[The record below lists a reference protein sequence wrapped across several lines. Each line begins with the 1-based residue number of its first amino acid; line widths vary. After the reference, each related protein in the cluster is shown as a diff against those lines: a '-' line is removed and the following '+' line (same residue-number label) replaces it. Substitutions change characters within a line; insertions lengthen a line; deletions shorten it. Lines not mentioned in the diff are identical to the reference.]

1 MEASAWHGDY
11 RSERV
16 TLAYTPV
23 TETQQREETSTEGVG
38 FELYQNEPNPF
49 EDKTVIGFQLP
60 AAAAA
65 TLTVYDAAGRV
76 VFTQQGD
83 YAKGYNAMVLD
94 RSLLKTSG
102 VLYYTLETAT
112 ASATKKMLPMK

>member
-23 TETQQREETSTEGVG
+23 TEAQQREETSTEGVG

-60 AAAAA
+60 AAAA

-76 VFTQQGD
+76 LFTQQGD

-94 RSLLKTSG
+94 RSLLKTAG
-102 VLYYTLETAT
+102 VMYYTLETAT
-112 ASATKKMLPMK
+112 TSATKKMIQMK

>member
-1 MEASAWHGDY
+1 MVLLSI
-11 RSERV
+11 
-16 TLAYTPV
+16 
-23 TETQQREETSTEGVG
+23 VG
-38 FELYQNEPNPF
+38 LDSQAQF
-49 EDKTVIGFQLP
+49 VGGG
-60 AAAAA
+60 
-65 TLTVYDAAGRV
+65 GRV

-112 ASATKKMLPMK
+112 ASATKKMIQMK

>member
-1 MEASAWHGDY
+1 VE
-11 RSERV
+11 
-16 TLAYTPV
+16 LAYTPA
-23 TETQQREETSTEGVG
+23 TETQQRGEIGTGEIGTGEIGTGEIG

-49 EDKTVIGFQLP
+49 KDKTVIGFRLP

-65 TLTVYDAAGRV
+65 ILTVYDAAGRV
-76 VFTQQGD
+76 VFTQKGD
-83 YAKGYNAMVLD
+83 YAKGYNAVVLD

-112 ASATKKMLPMK
+112 DSATKKMIQMK